1 MHRLRRAAC
10 VALAASFFLASPVQ
24 STSVTTD
31 QSDLWWIP
39 SEAGWG
45 MQLVQRGSI
54 IFATLFVYGPSS
66 APTWYTATLD
76 ATSNLT
82 WTGDLYAATGPYFET
97 LPFNPASVVLTKV
110 GTMTWTAQTVD
121 TGTLDYVVNG
131 VDVTKDLTRQTLV
144 VDNYGGNY
152 LGAFHMTTID
162 CTNPSSNGA
171 VDLPSATFTVTQSGD
186 SISIVLY
193 ALTTITISGTLSQS
207 GQFGAVIGTYTSS
220 SGYLGNA
227 MVSAMNVEVNS
238 LAASFS
244 LDSTN
249 LGCQSTGYLVGIRSQ
264 Q

>member
-1 MHRLRRAAC
+1 MYRLRRAAC
-10 VALAASFFLASPVQ
+10 VALAASFFLASPVR

-66 APTWYTATLD
+66 GPTWYSATLD
-76 ATSNLT
+76 ATPNLT
-82 WTGDLYAATGPYFET
+82 WTGDLFATSGPYFGT
-97 LPFNPASVVLTKV
+97 LPFNPASVVKTKV

-121 TGTLDYVVNG
+121 TGTLNYVVNG
-131 VDVTKDLTRQTLV
+131 VAVTKDVIRQSLV
-144 VDNYGGNY
+144 VDNYSGVY
-152 LGAFHMTTID
+152 LGAFHITTTK
-162 CTNPSSNGA
+162 CTNPSSNGSSDVA
-171 VDLPSATFTVTQSGD
+171 TATFIVTQSGD
-186 SISIVLY
+186 SFGIVLA

-207 GQFGAVIGTYTSS
+207 GQFGAVIGTYTSN

-227 MVSAMNVEVNS
+227 TVSALNVEVNS
-238 LAASFS
+238 LAASFT

-249 LGCQSTGYLVGIRSQ
+249 RGCQSTGYLAGIRSQ